1 MARARGVST
10 TAGQIEG
17 LTASLRLYHQT
28 RGDEHGR
35 HLITDPDI
43 GPKITWI
50 SITVLSPLSPTTS
63 RWGFKT
69 RLAHLSAR
77 RDASGSRGA
86 RGQVSVIGPRLGV
99 VKAGSLLDQVCD
111 CIRNHRFRG
120 AVTDC

>member
-50 SITVLSPLSPTTS
+50 SAGGHSAQSA
-63 RWGFKT
+63 
-69 RLAHLSAR
+69 LAYNQ
-77 RDASGSRGA
+77 
-86 RGQVSVIGPRLGV
+86 QVGVQDPPRTP
-99 VKAGSLLDQVCD
+99 Q
-111 CIRNHRFRG
+111 RPP
-120 AVTDC
+120 